1 MLLLFSSLTAAAQP
15 PARLREQAEKQSST
29 KSLTVSSS
37 AREFPTAQA
46 MPSDVVWRRDIYRML
61 DLTKDENAVLYYP
74 TTPQDGRENLFTF
87 LFKQML
93 RGQITA
99 YDYTIDGNE
108 DFSEKLI
115 FASSFYGVIFEN
127 CRFDRS
133 RFFACF
139 FEKAVFINCSFKETE
154 SKYNIVGNS
163 TIQNTSFA
171 GSDILFSNFIG
182 ALIENTDFSET
193 DLYSSTFFRARLKQV
208 NFSNC
213 NLKKT
218 DFRATKQESVLFRY
232 SNYEEAF
239 FDGGSVL

>member
-1 MLLLFSSLTAAAQP
+1 MFDETVCLTEGCTDPCTDGQRFCCRCLSENERERLHTVVIEELHASSVWENRNFSLMSF
-15 PARLREQAEKQSST
+15 R
-29 KSLTVSSS
+29 
-37 AREFPTAQA
+37 
-46 MPSDVVWRRDIYRML
+46 
-61 DLTKDENAVLYYP
+61 
-74 TTPQDGRENLFTF
+74 
-87 LFKQML
+87 
-93 RGQITA
+93 
-99 YDYTIDGNE
+99 NE

-239 FDGGSVL
+239 FDGGSVLLISILFLMKTVFLTLIFWQRKKTTVRASLLIRRILPSKCCS

>member
-1 MLLLFSSLTAAAQP
+1 MFDETVCLTEGCTDPCTDGQRFCCRCLSENERERLHTGVIEELHASSVWENRNFSLMSF
-15 PARLREQAEKQSST
+15 R
-29 KSLTVSSS
+29 
-37 AREFPTAQA
+37 
-46 MPSDVVWRRDIYRML
+46 
-61 DLTKDENAVLYYP
+61 
-74 TTPQDGRENLFTF
+74 
-87 LFKQML
+87 
-93 RGQITA
+93 
-99 YDYTIDGNE
+99 NE

-182 ALIENTDFSET
+182 ALIENTDFSDAIPELRRSQAAFERWCDDKIIREIRPQLWNSFGLGPIAAYIIARET
-193 DLYSSTFFRARLKQV
+193 EIRSVRILLAAKQNGFPEDMIRERIRETYV
-208 NFSNC
+208 
-213 NLKKT
+213 
-218 DFRATKQESVLFRY
+218 
-232 SNYEEAF
+232 
-239 FDGGSVL
+239 